1 MTALQR
7 ETRILAF
14 AGWLQAVSRGMD
26 DLRALQLAMFCVDW
40 EIDKEMFEAQ
50 LEPEGRWS

>member
-1 MTALQR
+1 
-7 ETRILAF
+7 
-14 AGWLQAVSRGMD
+14 
-26 DLRALQLAMFCVDW
+26 MFCVDW